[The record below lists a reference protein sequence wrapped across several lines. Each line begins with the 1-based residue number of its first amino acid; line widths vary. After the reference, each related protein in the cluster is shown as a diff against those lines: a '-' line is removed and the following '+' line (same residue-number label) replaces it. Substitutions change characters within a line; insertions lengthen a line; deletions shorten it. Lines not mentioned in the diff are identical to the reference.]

1 MQELNE
7 FLKKILEIIEERD
20 RKYREEMER
29 RDKEYREEMERRD
42 KEYKEEIARTNRE
55 IREELRRE
63 IKRSNEEFNKK
74 ILEMR
79 EEMTKTIDGRVFFH
93 FGNETEKFGVDKLIQ
108 YLKENGYELKFPRRI
123 INKFSILKEREKR
136 IGEYKKLNG
145 RGVDEVILAR
155 KGNKNYAFL
164 IEAKHALNNDGL
176 FLAITKLK
184 DGLERFFE
192 HIKEFRDFE
201 FIPVIVYRMS
211 GQKDI
216 ILGGDL
222 KKYDGMEFNE
232 KNIAKILFE
241 ELKKFKVK
249 QVIFISPINRFEI
262 YKK

>member
-29 RDKEYREEMERRD
+29 RDREYREEMERRD
-42 KEYKEEIARTNRE
+42 KEYREEIARINR
-55 IREELRRE
+55 
-63 IKRSNEEFNKK
+63 
-74 ILEMR
+74 EMR
-79 EEMTKTIDGRVFFH
+79 EEITKMIDGRVFFH

-108 YLKENGYELKFPRRI
+108 YLKENGYELEFPKKV
-123 INKFSILKEREKR
+123 INKFSVLKEGKKDEK
-136 IGEYKKLNG
+136 GL
-145 RGVDEVILAR
+145 DEVILAR

-164 IEAKHALNNDGL
+164 IEAKHTLNNQTL
-176 FLAITKLK
+176 LLIILKLRSS
-184 DGLERFFE
+184 LNRFFNQFKD
-192 HIKEFRDFE
+192 IDFE
-201 FIPVIVYRMS
+201 FIPVIVYQIS

-216 ILGGDL
+216 ILGYFLDEF

-232 KNIAKILFE
+232 RNIAEILFE

>member
-29 RDKEYREEMERRD
+29 RDREYREEMERRD
-42 KEYKEEIARTNRE
+42 KEYREEIARINR
-55 IREELRRE
+55 
-63 IKRSNEEFNKK
+63 
-74 ILEMR
+74 EMR
-79 EEMTKTIDGRVFFH
+79 EEITKMIDGRVFFH

-108 YLKENGYELKFPRRI
+108 YLKENGYELGFPKKI
-123 INKFSILKEREKR
+123 INKFSVLKEGKKDEK
-136 IGEYKKLNG
+136 GL
-145 RGVDEVILAR
+145 DEVILAR

-164 IEAKHALNNDGL
+164 IEAKHTLNNQTL
-176 FLAITKLK
+176 LLIILKLRSS
-184 DGLERFFE
+184 LNRFFNQFKD
-192 HIKEFRDFE
+192 IDFE
-201 FIPVIVYRMS
+201 FIPVIVYQIS

-216 ILGGDL
+216 ILGYFLDEF

-232 KNIAKILFE
+232 RNIAEILFE

>member
-20 RKYREEMER
+20 RKYERWVKEVREDMNKRDKEYREEMERRDREYKEEMER
-29 RDKEYREEMERRD
+29 RDKEYREE
-42 KEYKEEIARTNRE
+42 IARINR
-55 IREELRRE
+55 
-63 IKRSNEEFNKK
+63 
-74 ILEMR
+74 EMR
-79 EEMTKTIDGRVFFH
+79 EEITKMIDGRVFFH

>member
-29 RDKEYREEMERRD
+29 RDREYREEMERRD
-42 KEYKEEIARTNRE
+42 KEYREEIARINR
-55 IREELRRE
+55 
-63 IKRSNEEFNKK
+63 
-74 ILEMR
+74 EMR
-79 EEMTKTIDGRVFFH
+79 EEITKMIDGRVFFH

-108 YLKENGYELKFPRRI
+108 YLKENGYELEFPKKV
-123 INKFSILKEREKR
+123 INKFSVLKEGKKDEK
-136 IGEYKKLNG
+136 GL
-145 RGVDEVILAR
+145 DEVILAR

-164 IEAKHALNNDGL
+164 IEAKHTLNNQTL
-176 FLAITKLK
+176 LLIILKLRSS
-184 DGLERFFE
+184 LNRFFNQFKD
-192 HIKEFRDFE
+192 IDFE
-201 FIPVIVYRMS
+201 FIPVIVYQIS

-216 ILGGDL
+216 ILGYFLDEF

-232 KNIAKILFE
+232 RNIAKILFE

-262 YKK
+262 YKKSARSSIG